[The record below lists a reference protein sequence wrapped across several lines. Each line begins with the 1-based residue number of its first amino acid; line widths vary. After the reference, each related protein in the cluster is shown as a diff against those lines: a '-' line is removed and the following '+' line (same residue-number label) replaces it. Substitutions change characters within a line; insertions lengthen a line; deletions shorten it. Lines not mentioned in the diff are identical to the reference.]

1 MLFVLFWL
9 LNIYIIKG
17 TKYSVIKRVGEDIF
31 KWKLSKKI
39 NNDWDV
45 CWTDG
50 KIPYTFLGKMKPY

>member
-39 NNDWDV
+39 NND
-45 CWTDG
+45 
-50 KIPYTFLGKMKPY
+50 